1 MSHQPITPP
10 RWPLRIL
17 RYFLKKE
24 YHEEIEGDLEE
35 LFQDNLG
42 KLSTRAARWN
52 YVWETV
58 RLLRPVLLKN
68 VSRNILTVNQYP
80 MLKNYFKVSMRNLGK
95 SPLTSFINV
104 FGLAVAIGVT
114 LIVYTFLAF
123 DKSIDQFHTNRNEIY
138 LATFFADRDGGI
150 KQYGTTPRPLA
161 SALAQEFPQIK
172 STCRVEDGRVIV
184 KYEDNVFE
192 EGIRYTD
199 PSFLTMFSFPLKW
212 GTALSLND
220 PGSIILNED
229 MALKYFGE
237 ENPVGREM
245 QLIFGDS
252 LKKVFTVGGVAAPFP
267 KARNLDFRFLVNFES
282 IKHSKP
288 YDFNDWSSFLNA
300 TFIQIDSASNISSIE
315 GHMDKYVRLQNDANP
330 DWAASSFSFEPL
342 PTLHAHAQNLENA
355 IVYDENVEGRIGL
368 PVIAIFMLL
377 LASFNYINIAIV
389 SATKRLREIGV
400 RKVIG
405 ANRFRI
411 IVQFLAENMVITF
424 FSLLVGLALCY
435 FIFMPWFVS
444 FTGWQLELQLLSG
457 EVWLFMIMLV
467 FITGFASGIYP
478 AFYVSSFEAVKIFRG
493 SLRFGH
499 RNPITKIFLGI
510 QLVLAL
516 MTVTSAVVFTQNN
529 TFQNTRSWGYGH
541 ENVVYVQVPDRQAF
555 DRMNASIMQ
564 DPRVL
569 ITSGSEDHIGRE
581 ISTAVIY
588 TEARDQFDVS
598 QFSVDANYLETMGL
612 ELVEGRNF
620 RPHSTA
626 DKKVVLVNQL
636 MVESL
641 SLTKPIGA
649 TVEIDGLKYEIVG
662 VVNDFHHDSFFSP
675 VQPTLLKLADEDNFR
690 YLSLKVADGANK
702 KVHAMVNEH
711 WQELYPHLPFV
722 GGHQR
727 DVWSWYFSSVDRS
740 EQFNKVIAA
749 VAILLASLGLY
760 GLIALNFSGRYKEF
774 SIRKTLGAGIVNLLS
789 VMSKQYTVLVSVAL
803 IIGAPVSYIFTK
815 AYLDMLFAYP
825 MPVGYSGIIVSVII
839 VFAIVFAVVATQ
851 IRKLSNINPVDGLK
865 TE

>member
-1 MSHQPITPP
+1 MSHQPVTPP
-10 RWPLRIL
+10 KWPLGIL

-35 LFQDNLG
+35 IFQDNLE
-42 KLSTRAARWN
+42 KLSPRAAKWN
-52 YVWETV
+52 YAWETA
-58 RLLRPVLLKN
+58 RLMRPVLLKN
-68 VSRNILTVNQYP
+68 VSQNILSVNQYP
-80 MLKNYFKVSMRNLGK
+80 MFKNYFKVSMRNLGK

-104 FGLAVAIGVT
+104 FGLAVAIGIT

-123 DKSIDQFHTNRNEIY
+123 DKSIDQFHTNKNEVY
-138 LATFFADRDGGI
+138 LTTFFADRDGGV

-161 SALAQEFPQIK
+161 SSLSQDFPQIK
-172 STCRVEDGRVIV
+172 NTCRVEDGRVIV

-199 PSFLTMFSFPLKW
+199 PSFLTMFTFPLKW
-212 GTALSLND
+212 GTPSSLND
-220 PGSIILNED
+220 PNSIILNQD
-229 MALKYFGE
+229 MSVKYFGD

-245 QLIFGDS
+245 QLVFGDS
-252 LKKVFTVGGVAAPFP
+252 LKKVFTVTGVAAAFP
-267 KARNLDFRFLVNFES
+267 KARNLDFGFLVNFEN
-282 IKHSKP
+282 IKYSKS

-300 TFIQIDSASNISSIE
+300 TFIQVASADDIGAIQ
-315 GHMDKYVRLQNDANP
+315 GQMDKYIRLQNEANP

-342 PTLHAHAQNLENA
+342 TTLHARAQNLENA

-368 PVIAIFMLL
+368 PVIAVFMLL
-377 LASFNYINIAIV
+377 MASFNYINIAIV

-405 ANRFRI
+405 ANRSKV
-411 IVQFLAENMVITF
+411 IVQFLTENMVITF
-424 FSLLVGLALCY
+424 FSLIIGLVLCY
-435 FIFMPWFVS
+435 FLFMPWFVA

-457 EVWLFMIMLV
+457 EVWLFMIILV

-478 AFYVSSFEAVKIFRG
+478 AFYVSSFDTVKIFRG
-493 SLRFGH
+493 SLRFGQ

-516 MTVTSAVVFTQNN
+516 ITVTSAVVFTQNN
-529 TFQNTRSWGYGH
+529 TFQNTRSWGYAH
-541 ENVVYVQVPDRQAF
+541 ENVLYVQVPDRQAF
-555 DRMNASIMQ
+555 DRLNASMVQ

-569 ITSGSEDHIGRE
+569 STSGSSDHLGRK

-588 TEARDQFDVS
+588 TETRDQFDVS

-626 DKKVVLVNQL
+626 DKKVLLVNQL
-636 MVESL
+636 LVESL
-641 SLTKPIGA
+641 NLTKPIGA
-649 TVEIDGLKYEIVG
+649 TLMIDSIQYEIVG
-662 VVNDFHHDSFFSP
+662 VVKDFHHESFFSR
-675 VQPTLLKLADEDNFR
+675 VQPTLLKLTDEDNFR
-690 YLSLKVADGANK
+690 YLSLRVADGANK
-702 KVHAMVNEH
+702 KVHAMLSEQ
-711 WQELYPHLPFV
+711 WQKLYPHLPFV

-727 DVWSWYFSSVDRS
+727 DVWAWYFFSVDRS

-749 VAILLASLGLY
+749 VAIMLASLGLY
-760 GLIALNFSGRYKEF
+760 GMIALNFSGRYKEF
-774 SIRKTLGAGIVNLLS
+774 SIRKTLGAGIVNLLT
-789 VMSKQYTVLVSVAL
+789 VMSKQYTVLVAVAL
-803 IIGAPVSYIFTK
+803 IVGAPVSYVFTK
-815 AYLDMLFAYP
+815 AYLSMLFVYP

-839 VFAIVFAVVATQ
+839 VFAIVAAVVATQ
-851 IRKLSNINPVDGLK
+851 IRKLSKINPVEGLK

>member
-35 LFQDNLG
+35 LFLDNLE
-42 KLSTRAARWN
+42 KLSARAAKWN
-52 YVWETV
+52 YVWETA

-68 VSRNILTVNQYP
+68 VGQNILTVNQYP

-123 DKSIDQFHTNRNEIY
+123 DKSIDQFHTNKNEVY
-138 LATFFADRDGGI
+138 LATFFANRDGGV

-161 SALAQEFPQIK
+161 SVLSQDFPQIK
-172 STCRVEDGRVIV
+172 NTCRVEDGRVIV
-184 KYEDNVFE
+184 KYEDTVFE
-192 EGIRYTD
+192 ENIRYTD
-199 PSFLTMFSFPLKW
+199 PSFLTMFTFPLKW
-212 GTALSLND
+212 GSASSLND
-220 PGSIILNED
+220 LNSIILNED
-229 MALKYFGE
+229 MSLKYFGE

-252 LKKVFTVGGVAAPFP
+252 LRKVFTVGGVAAPFP
-267 KARNLDFRFLVNFES
+267 KARNLDFSFLVNFEN
-282 IKHSKP
+282 IKHSKL
-288 YDFNDWSSFLNA
+288 YDFDDWRSFVNA
-300 TFIQIDSASNISSIE
+300 TFIQIDSASHIASIQE
-315 GHMDKYVRLQNDANP
+315 HLDKYIRLQNEANP
-330 DWAASSFSFEPL
+330 DWTVSSFSFESL
-342 PTLHAHAQNLENA
+342 ATLHAHAQNLENA

-368 PVIAIFMLL
+368 PIIAVFMLL

-411 IVQFLAENMVITF
+411 IVQFLTENMMITF
-424 FSLLVGLALCY
+424 LSLLIGLALCY
-435 FIFMPWFVS
+435 FMFMPWFVE

-457 EVWLFMIMLV
+457 EVWLFMILLV

-478 AFYVSSFEAVKIFRG
+478 AFYVSSFEAVKIFKG
-493 SLRFGH
+493 SLRFGQ
-499 RNPITKIFLGI
+499 RNPITKIFLGV

-516 MTVTSAVVFTQNN
+516 ITVTSAVVFTQNN

-541 ENVVYVQVPDRQAF
+541 ENVLYVQVPDRQAF
-555 DRMNASIMQ
+555 ERMNASIVR

-569 ITSGSEDHIGRE
+569 ITSGSEDHIGRK
-581 ISTAVIY
+581 ISNAVIY
-588 TEARDQFDVS
+588 TDTRDQFDVS
-598 QFSVDANYLETMGL
+598 QFSVDANYLETMGIK
-612 ELVEGRNF
+612 LVEGRNF
-620 RPHSTA
+620 RPHSEA
-626 DKKVVLVNQL
+626 DKKAILVNQL
-636 MVESL
+636 MVKNLNL
-641 SLTKPIGA
+641 SKPIG
-649 TVEIDGLKYEIVG
+649 TTLEIDSIKYEIVG
-662 VVNDFHHDSFFSP
+662 VVKNFHHESFFSH
-675 VQPTLLKLADEDNFR
+675 VQPTLLKLADENSFR
-690 YLSLKVADGANK
+690 YLSIKVGDGHNK
-702 KVHAMVNEH
+702 KVHAMVSKE
-711 WQELYPHLPFV
+711 WQKLYPHLPFV

-727 DVWSWYFSSVDRS
+727 DVWAWYFFSVDRS
-740 EQFNKVIAA
+740 EQFNKVVAA

-803 IIGAPVSYIFTK
+803 VLGAPVSYLFTK
-815 AYLDMLFAYP
+815 AYLNMLFAYP
-825 MPVGYSGIIVSVII
+825 MPVEYSGIIVSVII
-839 VFAIVFAVVATQ
+839 VFAIVVAVSATQ
-851 IRKLSNINPVDGLK
+851 IRKLSKISPVEGLK
-865 TE
+865 TD